1 MKKIIEQRVIKTLEE
16 LDDVME
22 NVLSYND
29 LYKRFCEFTYTPEAP
44 YYFSFYDK
52 KDHERIAV
60 QNTYIML
67 WDYCHIKLDSSLK
80 IDYGEECA
88 KIVLKH
94 YWEIGLLENL

>member
-1 MKKIIEQRVIKTLEE
+1 MAEQRVIKTLEE

-29 LYKRFCEFTYTPEAP
+29 LYKRFCEFTYTPESP
-44 YYFSFYDK
+44 YYFCRYDLQY
-52 KDHERIAV
+52 HEKIAV
-60 QNTYIML
+60 QNTYRML
-67 WDYCHIKLDSSLK
+67 WDCCGIKLDSSLS
-80 IDYGEECA
+80 IDYKHECA